1 VTTPNA
7 VFDFTSDDEASAFD
21 ELPLWAAPF
30 GLRLLELVRLAPD
43 LSLLDVGCGSGFPLV
58 ELAQR
63 LGPGAEL
70 HGLDP
75 WVRGLRRA
83 VFKSERLGLTNVQV
97 HEGVAE
103 QMPFSDGAFDCVV
116 SNNGYNNVDDRLRAL
131 AETARVCRDSGQL
144 VLTLNLDGSF
154 RELHEEL
161 FAVLAREGLSEAASA
176 TSAFIAKRRPQLG
189 EVMQDV
195 LAAGFV
201 IEEIEPD
208 EFSFRFASAEA
219 LRQHAFF
226 RRAQLPAL
234 RAIVPADARS
244 SVFEQL
250 ERRLEVVVQREGE
263 LRLSVPFVTLSAVR
277 A

>member
-1 VTTPNA
+1 MTVEA
-7 VFDFTSDDEASAFD
+7 QFDFASDDEASAFD

-43 LSLLDVGCGSGFPLV
+43 LSVLDVGCGAGFPLL

-63 LGPGAEL
+63 LGPRAKL

-75 WVRGLRRA
+75 WVGGQRRA
-83 VFKSERLGLTNVQV
+83 EFKRKRLGIANVQM

-103 QMPFSDGAFDCVV
+103 NMPFADATFDCVV
-116 SNNGYNNVDDRLRAL
+116 SNNGYNNVADRQRAF
-131 AETARVCRDSGQL
+131 AETARVCRDSAQV

-154 RELHEEL
+154 RELHDEL
-161 FAVLAREGLSEAASA
+161 FAVLNHEGLSDAAVALSE
-176 TSAFIAKRRPQLG
+176 FIAKRRPPLG

-201 IEEIEPD
+201 IEEVEPD
-208 EFSFRFASAEA
+208 EFSFRFASVEA
-219 LRQHAFF
+219 FVGHAFF
-226 RRAQLPAL
+226 RRVQLPAL
-234 RAIVPADARS
+234 RALVPEEARVR
-244 SVFEQL
+244 VFEQL
-250 ERRLEVVVQREGE
+250 ERRLDVLVRREGE
-263 LRLSVPFVTLSAVR
+263 LRLSVPFATLSAVR